1 MVEEAADAALRGG
14 AWLFI
19 GAPEQLRDLV
29 PILVARNGEQ
39 AE

>member
-1 MVEEAADAALRGG
+1 LVKEAAYAARSGG

-19 GAPEQLRDLV
+19 NATEQLRDLV